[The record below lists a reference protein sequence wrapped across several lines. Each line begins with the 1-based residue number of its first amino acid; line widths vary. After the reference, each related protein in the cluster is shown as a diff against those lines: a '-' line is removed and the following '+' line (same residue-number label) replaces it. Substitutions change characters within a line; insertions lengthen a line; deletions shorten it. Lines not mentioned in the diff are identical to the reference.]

1 MVPSYT
7 PKVFLRQA
15 PNRLLHSYFEAKGLL
30 LDLPWRDLRETR
42 IDPIHQAILALPE
55 GKRRDIG
62 RDFRAIWELA
72 SLRGSA
78 LLTRIAKQRHVELPT
93 SAANRR
99 TPYER
104 AVSAF
109 LEQPALFAEATAAA
123 RWEFL
128 PRGLMEKRNGLP
140 KIAPDTSEST
150 LANFGAVLAQYYHEE
165 QDRGEHC
172 TVEHF
177 AQGHLDYFFA
187 YPADYWNTLLGYEA
201 DGELSR
207 REWKP
212 AFEVVIVY
220 DRSAGTVEI
229 CAQGGSKVRA
239 ELGARFARTV
249 LHVDQ
254 DPAPLPEAQYNLQ
267 GLLDRNFVFITQPG
281 ENLELVRVKSI
292 RVRWPGNQK
301 RYVSFD
307 VDGRNIHSDV
317 HDLIEEVLGSA
328 AVERDRLVV
337 VGASIQAVFSNRSL
351 SFDLAWPSTCN
362 LGDTPEELALKECLK
377 RWGIDATVC

>member
-15 PNRLLHSYFEAKGLL
+15 PNRLLHSYFQTKGLL
-30 LDLPWRDLRETR
+30 LDLPWKDFRETR

-55 GKRRDIG
+55 AQRRDIG

-72 SLRGSA
+72 SRRGSA
-78 LLTRIAKQRHVELPT
+78 LLTRIAKQWDVELPT

-104 AVSAF
+104 AMSAF
-109 LEQPALFAEATAAA
+109 LEQPALFAEATTAA

-140 KIAPDTSEST
+140 QIAPDTSESA
-150 LANFGAVLAQYYHEE
+150 LADFGRLLARYYQEA

-172 TVEHF
+172 KVEHF
-177 AQGHLDYFFA
+177 AQNHLDYFFA
-187 YPADYWNTLLGYEA
+187 YPADYWNTLLGYEV

-207 REWKP
+207 RDWKP

-220 DRSAGTVEI
+220 DRRAGTVEI
-229 CAQGGSKVRA
+229 CAEGGSKVRA
-239 ELGARFARTV
+239 ELGARFARAI

-254 DPAPLPEAQYNLQ
+254 DPAPLQEAEYNLQ
-267 GLLDRNFVFITQPG
+267 GLLDRNFIFNTQPG
-281 ENLELVRVKSI
+281 ENFELVRVKSI
-292 RVRWPGNQK
+292 RVRWPGIQK
-301 RYVSFD
+301 RYVNFD
-307 VDGRNIHSDV
+307 VDGRNTHLNV
-317 HDLIEEVLGSA
+317 HDLIEEALRGV
-328 AVERDRLVV
+328 VERDRLVV
-337 VGASIQAVFSNRSL
+337 VGASIQAVFSNRSV
-351 SFDLAWPSTCN
+351 SFDLGWPSTCN
-362 LGDTPEELALKECLK
+362 LGDTPEELVLKECLK
-377 RWGIDATVC
+377 RWGIDASVR